1 VSGQISIPR
10 ELQGQSSDRKLER
23 NFSWR
28 RIGAEANTWKERY
41 KWLCGRIRLVSLL
54 MKHPQVPWYGKV
66 VAACTVGYIF
76 SPIQLIPSFI
86 PVIGQL
92 DDAAVLYVGLKVLHK
107 ITPPA
112 VLAECRQVSQ
122 EVRASKAWMSSPARS
137 NSNDEGPPI
146 SSHEGAPERPEPARV
161 A

>member
-1 VSGQISIPR
+1 VSGQNSIPP
-10 ELQGQSSDRKLER
+10 ELQGQARDCKHER
-23 NFSWR
+23 NFFER
-28 RIGAEANTWKERY
+28 RISAEANTWKQRY
-41 KWLCGRIRLVSLL
+41 EWLRGRIRLVSLL

-112 VLAECRQVSQ
+112 VLAECRRASQ
-122 EVRASKAWMSSPARS
+122 EVRASKTWMSSPARR
-137 NSNDEGPPI
+137 NSNDESSSIP
-146 SSHEGAPERPEPARV
+146 SHEVAPEQPEPARI